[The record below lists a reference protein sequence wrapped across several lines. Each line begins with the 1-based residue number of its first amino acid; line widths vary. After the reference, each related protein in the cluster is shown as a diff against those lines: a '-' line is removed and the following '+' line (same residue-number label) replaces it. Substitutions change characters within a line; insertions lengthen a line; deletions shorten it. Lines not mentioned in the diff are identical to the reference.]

1 MFYGTVLWNSV
12 LTERCIC
19 ILKPSSHE
27 VFLTIK
33 SKRGTMNWQKLLWKL
48 NIDQLMDFSLKS
60 SLKNLFNF
68 RYYSNTMHV
77 CFLRNLLFQMLMQND
92 NVAMQAINENYF
104 FVQTIK
110 HWKGF
115 FLWPQEKLARMINVW
130 QVVDR
135 REEGEFFL
143 IHKS

>member
-1 MFYGTVLWNSV
+1 MFYGAVLWNSV

-92 NVAMQAINENYF
+92 NVANASNQWKLFLCTNY
-104 FVQTIK
+104 K
-110 HWKGF
+110 ALKGI
-115 FLWPQEKLARMINVW
+115 LLVTSGKISKNDKCVAGCWEKGGGRILFN
-130 QVVDR
+130 
-135 REEGEFFL
+135 
-143 IHKS
+143 K